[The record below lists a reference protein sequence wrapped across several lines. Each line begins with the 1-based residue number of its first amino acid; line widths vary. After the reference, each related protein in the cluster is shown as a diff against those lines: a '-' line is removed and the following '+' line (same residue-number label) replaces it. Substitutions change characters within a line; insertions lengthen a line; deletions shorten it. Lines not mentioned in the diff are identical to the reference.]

1 MSNCQITDH
10 QNDGLGSVIG
20 YSVLIQ
26 NLGVSSG
33 PSLVKDGS
41 TSESRNK
48 TFVGIEDSHYWSF
61 FLLLLL
67 FGFALLFLSL

>member
-1 MSNCQITDH
+1 MSNCQIIDH
-10 QNDGLGSVIG
+10 PNDRLGSVIG

-48 TFVGIEDSHYWSF
+48 TFVGIEDSHY
-61 FLLLLL
+61 
-67 FGFALLFLSL
+67 